1 MKRSTVMNYLV
12 EIAKK
17 NKFLVCIY
25 LLSGILIAFLSN
37 FNANYFQR
45 LIDKFND
52 GSLTVSNIII
62 YGFVLVVVCVL
73 NYLDE
78 YPGRS
83 LEHGIYIDLKLK
95 ALNKISRI
103 DYQVYQSIGTGKL
116 VQRIENGA
124 SAGKGVLFD
133 FMLRL
138 IRELFPSILFS
149 MIFIYNINKKVMLII
164 LIGYIA
170 IFFITNLLLKVLY
183 QIKERIL
190 SNEEMMN
197 HILVRGFMEMVVFRI
212 NKKFKHE
219 IEKAE
224 SAKEE
229 IVNSKV
235 KMTLIH
241 EAFFAIFALLVI
253 VIKILIITYGW
264 MTKSLSI
271 GAIIALITL
280 MDNAYTP
287 IAIFNVLF
295 VQYKLDKTAFKRYTD
310 FLDSKN
316 DEQLDKGEKIT
327 SMKADI
333 SCNGLKFLYD
343 NRVVLDN
350 FDLNIRYG
358 ENVALVG
365 ESGSGKSTLI
375 KLLSGLLK
383 PQGGKISIGTYELNN
398 IDLNSYYDCITYI
411 TQESPIFDG
420 TLRENLVFDKIVED
434 HEIINA
440 LEQVELLDLYNK
452 LENGLATELGERG
465 TTLSGGERQRLAL
478 ARLWFSQANIVILD
492 EATSAMDNITE
503 EIVMNRVMDLLR
515 TKTVIVIAHRLNSIR
530 KFEHIVVLR
539 EGRIVGQD
547 SFHKLLENNSYFRD
561 LYSASTS
568 D

>member
-1 MKRSTVMNYLV
+1 MNYLV

-37 FNANYFQR
+37 FSANYFQQ

-52 GSLTVSNIII
+52 GSLAVSNIII
-62 YGFVLVVVCVL
+62 YGFVLAIVCVL
-73 NYLDE
+73 DYLDE

-103 DYQVYQSIGTGKL
+103 DYQVYQSMGTGKL
-116 VQRIENGA
+116 VQKIENGA

-133 FMLRL
+133 F
-138 IRELFPSILFS
+138 LFCLFRQLCPSILFS
-149 MIFIYNINKKVMLII
+149 MIFIYSINKKVMLII

-170 IFFITNLLLKVLY
+170 VFFITNLLLKVLY

-212 NKKFKHE
+212 NKRFKHE

-224 SAKEE
+224 LAKKE

-253 VIKILIITYGW
+253 VIKIFIIAYGW
-264 MTKSLSI
+264 VTKSLSI

-280 MDNAYTP
+280 IDNAYTP

-295 VQYKLDKTAFKRYTD
+295 VQYKLDRTAFKRYTD
-310 FLDSKN
+310 FLDSEN

-327 SMKADI
+327 SLKADI
-333 SCNGLKFLYD
+333 SCTGLKFLYD

-350 FDLNIRYG
+350 FDLNIRHG

-398 IDLNSYYDCITYI
+398 IDLNSYY
-411 TQESPIFDG
+411 
-420 TLRENLVFDKIVED
+420 V
-434 HEIINA
+434 
-440 LEQVELLDLYNK
+440 
-452 LENGLATELGERG
+452 
-465 TTLSGGERQRLAL
+465 SGR
-478 ARLWFSQANIVILD
+478 
-492 EATSAMDNITE
+492 
-503 EIVMNRVMDLLR
+503 
-515 TKTVIVIAHRLNSIR
+515 
-530 KFEHIVVLR
+530 
-539 EGRIVGQD
+539 
-547 SFHKLLENNSYFRD
+547 
-561 LYSASTS
+561 
-568 D
+568 

>member
-1 MKRSTVMNYLV
+1 MNYLV

-25 LLSGILIAFLSN
+25 LLSGILRSFLSN
-37 FNANYFQR
+37 FNASYFQR
-45 LIDKFND
+45 LIDRFND
-52 GSLTVSNIII
+52 ENLAVSNIII

-73 NYLDE
+73 DYLDE

-103 DYQVYQSIGTGKL
+103 DYQVYQSMGTGKL
-116 VQRIENGA
+116 VQKIENGA
-124 SAGKGVLFD
+124 SAGKGILFD
-133 FMLRL
+133 FMFCLLRQL
-138 IRELFPSILFS
+138 CPSILFS
-149 MIFIYNINKKVMLII
+149 MIFIYSINKKVMLII
-164 LIGYIA
+164 LIGYIVV
-170 IFFITNLLLKVLY
+170 FFITNLLLKFLY

-190 SNEEMMN
+190 LNEEMMN

-212 NKKFKHE
+212 NKRFKHE

-224 SAKEE
+224 LAKKE
-229 IVNSKV
+229 IINSKV

-241 EAFFAIFALLVI
+241 EAFFTIFALLVI
-253 VIKILIITYGW
+253 VIKIFIIAYGW
-264 MTKSLSI
+264 VTKSLSI

-280 MDNAYTP
+280 IDNAFTP

-316 DEQLDKGEKIT
+316 DEQLDKGEKII
-327 SMKADI
+327 SLRADI
-333 SCNGLKFLYD
+333 SCDGLSFLYD
-343 NRVVLDN
+343 NRVILDN
-350 FDLNIRYG
+350 FDLNIRHG

-375 KLLSGLLK
+375 KLMSGLLK
-383 PQGGKISIGTYELNN
+383 PHGGKILIGKYN
-398 IDLNSYYDCITYI
+398 ITNINLSSYYDHITYI

-420 TLRENLVFDKIVED
+420 TLRENLVFDKNVEEY
-434 HEIINA
+434 EIIKA

-452 LENGLATELGERG
+452 LANGLDTELGERG

-478 ARLWFSQANIVILD
+478 ARLWFSQSNIVILD

-515 TKTVIVIAHRLNSIR
+515 EQTVIVIAHRLNSIR
-530 KFEHIVVLR
+530 KFEHVVVLR
-539 EGRIVGQD
+539 EGRIVAQD
-547 SFHKLLENNSYFRD
+547 SFQKLLEGNTYFKD
-561 LYSASTS
+561 LYSSARIS

>member
-1 MKRSTVMNYLV
+1 MNYLV

-37 FNANYFQR
+37 FSANYFQR

-52 GSLTVSNIII
+52 GSLAVSNIII
-62 YGFVLVVVCVL
+62 YGFVLAIVCVL
-73 NYLDE
+73 DYLDE

-103 DYQVYQSIGTGKL
+103 DYQVYQSMGTGKL
-116 VQRIENGA
+116 VQKIENGA

-133 FMLRL
+133 FMFCLLRQL
-138 IRELFPSILFS
+138 CPSILFS
-149 MIFIYNINKKVMLII
+149 MIFIYSINKKVMLII

-170 IFFITNLLLKVLY
+170 VFFITNLLLKVLY

-212 NKKFKHE
+212 NKRFKHE

-224 SAKEE
+224 LAKKE

-253 VIKILIITYGW
+253 VIKIFIIAYGW
-264 MTKSLSI
+264 VTKSLSI

-280 MDNAYTP
+280 IDNAYTP

-295 VQYKLDKTAFKRYTD
+295 VQYKLDRTAFKRYTD
-310 FLDSKN
+310 FLDSEN

-327 SMKADI
+327 SLKADI
-333 SCNGLKFLYD
+333 SCTGLKFLYD

-350 FDLNIRYG
+350 FDLNIRHG

-383 PQGGKISIGTYELNN
+383 PQGGKISIGTYALNN

-420 TLRENLVFDKIVED
+420 TLRENLVFDKNVED
-434 HEIINA
+434 YEIIKA

-452 LENGLATELGERG
+452 LENGLDTELGERG
-465 TTLSGGERQRLAL
+465 TALSGGERQRLAL
-478 ARLWFSQANIVILD
+478 ARLWFSQANIIILD

-515 TKTVIVIAHRLNSIR
+515 TQTVLVIAHRLNSIR

-547 SFHKLLENNSYFRD
+547 SFNKLLENNAYFKD
-561 LYSASTS
+561 LYYASTR

>member
-1 MKRSTVMNYLV
+1 MNYLV

-37 FNANYFQR
+37 FSANYFQQ

-52 GSLTVSNIII
+52 GSLAVSNIII
-62 YGFVLVVVCVL
+62 YGFVLAIVCVL
-73 NYLDE
+73 DYLDE

-103 DYQVYQSIGTGKL
+103 DYQVYQSMGTGKL
-116 VQRIENGA
+116 VQKIENGA

-133 FMLRL
+133 F
-138 IRELFPSILFS
+138 LFCLFRQLCPSILFS
-149 MIFIYNINKKVMLII
+149 MIFIYSINKKVMLII

-170 IFFITNLLLKVLY
+170 VFFITNLLLKVLY

-212 NKKFKHE
+212 NKRFKHE

-224 SAKEE
+224 LAKKE

-253 VIKILIITYGW
+253 VIKIFIIAYGW
-264 MTKSLSI
+264 VTKSLSI

-280 MDNAYTP
+280 IDNAYTP

-295 VQYKLDKTAFKRYTD
+295 VQYKLDRTAFKRYTD
-310 FLDSKN
+310 FLDSEN

-327 SMKADI
+327 SLKADI
-333 SCNGLKFLYD
+333 SCTGLKFLYD

-350 FDLNIRYG
+350 FDLNIRHG

-420 TLRENLVFDKIVED
+420 TLRENLVFDKNVED
-434 HEIINA
+434 YEIIKA

-452 LENGLATELGERG
+452 LENGLDTELGERG
-465 TTLSGGERQRLAL
+465 TALSGGERQRLAL
-478 ARLWFSQANIVILD
+478 ARLWFSQANIIILD

-515 TKTVIVIAHRLNSIR
+515 TQTVIVIAHRLNSIR

-547 SFHKLLENNSYFRD
+547 SFNKLLENNAYFKD
-561 LYSASTS
+561 LYYASTR

>member
-1 MKRSTVMNYLV
+1 MNYLV

-37 FNANYFQR
+37 FSANYFQR

-52 GSLTVSNIII
+52 GSLAVSNIII
-62 YGFVLVVVCVL
+62 YGFVLAIVCVL
-73 NYLDE
+73 DYLDE

-103 DYQVYQSIGTGKL
+103 DYQVYQSMGTGKL
-116 VQRIENGA
+116 VQKIENGA

-133 FMLRL
+133 F
-138 IRELFPSILFS
+138 LFCLFRQLCPSILFS
-149 MIFIYNINKKVMLII
+149 MIFIYSINKKVMLII

-170 IFFITNLLLKVLY
+170 VFFITNLLLKVLY

-197 HILVRGFMEMVVFRI
+197 RILVRGFMEMVVFRI
-212 NKKFKHE
+212 NKRFKHE

-224 SAKEE
+224 LAKKE

-253 VIKILIITYGW
+253 VIKIFIIAYGW
-264 MTKSLSI
+264 VTKSLSI

-280 MDNAYTP
+280 IDNAYTP

-295 VQYKLDKTAFKRYTD
+295 VQYKLDRTAFKRYTD
-310 FLDSKN
+310 FLDSEN

-327 SMKADI
+327 SLKADI
-333 SCNGLKFLYD
+333 SCTGLKFLYD

-350 FDLNIRYG
+350 FDLNIRHG

-420 TLRENLVFDKIVED
+420 TLRENLVFDKNVED
-434 HEIINA
+434 YEIIKA

-452 LENGLATELGERG
+452 LENGLDTELGERG
-465 TTLSGGERQRLAL
+465 TALSGGERQRLAL
-478 ARLWFSQANIVILD
+478 ARLWFSQANIIILD

-515 TKTVIVIAHRLNSIR
+515 TQTVIVIAHRLNSIR

-547 SFHKLLENNSYFRD
+547 SFNKLLENNAYFKD
-561 LYSASTS
+561 LYYASTR

>member
-37 FNANYFQR
+37 FSANYFQQ

-52 GSLTVSNIII
+52 GSLAVSNIII
-62 YGFVLVVVCVL
+62 YGFVLAIVCVL
-73 NYLDE
+73 DYLDE

-103 DYQVYQSIGTGKL
+103 DYQVYQSMGTGKL
-116 VQRIENGA
+116 VQKIENGA

-133 FMLRL
+133 F
-138 IRELFPSILFS
+138 LFCLFRQLCPSILFS
-149 MIFIYNINKKVMLII
+149 MIFIYSINKKVMLII

-170 IFFITNLLLKVLY
+170 VFFITNLLLKVLY

-212 NKKFKHE
+212 NKRFKHE

-224 SAKEE
+224 LAKKE

-253 VIKILIITYGW
+253 VIKIFIIAYGW
-264 MTKSLSI
+264 VTKSLSI

-280 MDNAYTP
+280 IDNAYTP

-295 VQYKLDKTAFKRYTD
+295 VQYKLDRTAFKRYTD
-310 FLDSKN
+310 FLDSEN

-327 SMKADI
+327 SLKADI
-333 SCNGLKFLYD
+333 SCTGLKFLYD

-350 FDLNIRYG
+350 FDLNIRHG

-398 IDLNSYYDCITYI
+398 IDLNSYY
-411 TQESPIFDG
+411 
-420 TLRENLVFDKIVED
+420 V
-434 HEIINA
+434 
-440 LEQVELLDLYNK
+440 
-452 LENGLATELGERG
+452 
-465 TTLSGGERQRLAL
+465 SGR
-478 ARLWFSQANIVILD
+478 
-492 EATSAMDNITE
+492 
-503 EIVMNRVMDLLR
+503 
-515 TKTVIVIAHRLNSIR
+515 
-530 KFEHIVVLR
+530 
-539 EGRIVGQD
+539 
-547 SFHKLLENNSYFRD
+547 
-561 LYSASTS
+561 
-568 D
+568 

>member
-1 MKRSTVMNYLV
+1 MNYLV

-37 FNANYFQR
+37 FSANYFQR

-52 GSLTVSNIII
+52 GSLAVSNIII
-62 YGFVLVVVCVL
+62 YGFVLAIVCVL
-73 NYLDE
+73 DYLDE

-103 DYQVYQSIGTGKL
+103 DYQVYQSMGTGKL
-116 VQRIENGA
+116 VQKIENGA

-133 FMLRL
+133 F
-138 IRELFPSILFS
+138 LFCLFRQLCPSILFS
-149 MIFIYNINKKVMLII
+149 MIFIYSINKKVMLII

-170 IFFITNLLLKVLY
+170 VFFITNLLLKVLY

-212 NKKFKHE
+212 NKRFKHE

-224 SAKEE
+224 LAKKE

-253 VIKILIITYGW
+253 VIKIFIIAYGW
-264 MTKSLSI
+264 VTKSLSI

-280 MDNAYTP
+280 IDNAYTP

-295 VQYKLDKTAFKRYTD
+295 VQYKLDRTAFKRYTD
-310 FLDSKN
+310 FLDSEN

-327 SMKADI
+327 SLKADI
-333 SCNGLKFLYD
+333 SCTGLKFLYD

-350 FDLNIRYG
+350 FDLNIRHG

-420 TLRENLVFDKIVED
+420 TLRENLVFDKNVED
-434 HEIINA
+434 YEIIKA

-452 LENGLATELGERG
+452 LENGLDTELGERG
-465 TTLSGGERQRLAL
+465 TALSGGERQRLAL
-478 ARLWFSQANIVILD
+478 ARLWFSQANIIILD

-515 TKTVIVIAHRLNSIR
+515 TQTVIVIAHRLNSIR

-547 SFHKLLENNSYFRD
+547 SFNKLLENNAYFKD
-561 LYSASTS
+561 LYYASTR